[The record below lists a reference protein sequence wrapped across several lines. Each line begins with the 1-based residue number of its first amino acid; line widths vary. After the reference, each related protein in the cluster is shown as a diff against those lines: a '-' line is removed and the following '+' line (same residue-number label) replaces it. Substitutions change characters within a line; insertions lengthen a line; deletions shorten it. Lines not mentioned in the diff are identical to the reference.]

1 MSIHI
6 CTLSRTCSHRA
17 ENLFLRP
24 PVPPCS
30 SGWLVVLSL
39 PPLSRSAPEAISS
52 IRETMQLSE
61 VQQQN
66 IAKFVRKQLDGPARD
81 ESVRR
86 QLAQGLRG

>member
-1 MSIHI
+1 
-6 CTLSRTCSHRA
+6 
-17 ENLFLRP
+17 
-24 PVPPCS
+24 
-30 SGWLVVLSL
+30 
-39 PPLSRSAPEAISS
+39 
-52 IRETMQLSE
+52 MQLSE